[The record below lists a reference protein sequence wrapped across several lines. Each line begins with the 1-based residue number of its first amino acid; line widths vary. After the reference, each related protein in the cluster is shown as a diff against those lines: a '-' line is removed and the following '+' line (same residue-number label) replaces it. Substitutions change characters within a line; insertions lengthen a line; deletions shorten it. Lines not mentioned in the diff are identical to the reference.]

1 MKPPARNLP
10 ILRGSNLLLGAE
22 PAHQPARRRFVRD
35 LALGGLAI
43 GSLGLSAC
51 GGDDDEDEGEPVAS
65 VTYAHGVASG
75 DPLSDRVILWTR
87 LSTVATTAVTLRWE
101 VSTDAAFTTLAASGS
116 TSTDASRDWTVKVD
130 ATGLQPGTRYWYR
143 FAVGTQRSP
152 VGRTRTLPGAAV
164 AQVKLAVFS
173 CSNYPAGYFN
183 VYAEAAQR
191 DDLDA
196 TVHLGDYIY
205 EYPRG
210 GYASDQAAAL
220 GREVLPANELL
231 TLADYRSRYAQYR
244 SDADLQALHAAAP
257 MIAVW
262 DDHEIAN
269 DTWKDGAENHT
280 EGGGTGGEGS
290 FTTRRAAAVQAWHE
304 WLPVRSGADL
314 LSIYRSFSF
323 GNLLALHMLDTR
335 VLARDLQ
342 LDYADYTTATGLDAA
357 GFTAALSDTS
367 RQLLGST
374 QTGWLTAQMSAS
386 TATWQVLGQQVLMG
400 RMNIPAPILFEAL
413 NPGSGVSVSTY
424 SALYAKYLTDPTSLT
439 ATEQAI
445 LAQPAIP
452 YNLDAWDGYP
462 VARETVLGTARA
474 LDKNLVVLAGD
485 THNAWASDLQ
495 DLSGNAIGVEFAT
508 SSVSSP
514 GFETILTSEDPATLA
529 AGLTQLIGPLQYC
542 DTARRGYLLLTATAS
557 ECRGDWIYV
566 NTVTSRS
573 YTAVSDQSLRVLPG
587 AGNRRIVAV

>member
-367 RQLLGST
+367 R
-374 QTGWLTAQMSAS
+374 
-386 TATWQVLGQQVLMG
+386 
-400 RMNIPAPILFEAL
+400 PILFEAL